1 MKLTV
6 TRYLGYIRL
15 HQVTKRRSQPF
26 WYEV

>member
-6 TRYLGYIRL
+6 TRYPGDVRL
-15 HQVTKRRSQPF
+15 HQVTKRRSQAF